1 MVVEK
6 FDHVTSLMASI
17 FLSFIPIVLFAF
29 MPETVGVRTHRH
41 HQAGAKRPEK
51 QAPEATYR
59 AMA

>member
-41 HQAGAKRPEK
+41 HQAGAKQWHDK
-51 QAPEATYR
+51 YSHSATVL
-59 AMA
+59 A